1 MFLAIEK
8 LNGIAEAGTCQ
19 RATSS
24 SICLLVKLRALQ
36 FFFLVPI
43 LSLLPAAL
51 LAAALSSGVTYSIS
65 FVDID
70 GNKLSTSDGHV
81 TVLVLT
87 TTADPEKARTVG
99 DRVPDYCLGN
109 PNYRMIT
116 TIRFARKHLA
126 IGRKIATALVRH
138 RVNEEARQLQARYDA
153 KKIARDARKDIFTV
167 TDFDGTVSAQ
177 LGEPAGATDFCVF
190 VFGRNGELRAQWH
203 GVPTAEQLAA
213 AIK

>member
-1 MFLAIEK
+1 M
-8 LNGIAEAGTCQ
+8 
-19 RATSS
+19 
-24 SICLLVKLRALQ
+24 KLRALQ

-51 LAAALSSGVTYSIS
+51 LAAALSSGATYSIS

-116 TIRFARKHLA
+116 IIRFARKHLA
-126 IGRKIATALVRH
+126 IGRKIATAFLRH
-138 RVNEEARQLQARYDA
+138 HVKEGAKRLQARYNA
-153 KKIARDARKDIFTV
+153 QKISRDATRDIFVV
-167 TDFDGTVSAQ
+167 TDFDGTAASQ
-177 LGEPAGATDFCVF
+177 LGKPAGATDFCVF
-190 VFGRNGELRAQWH
+190 VFGRTGELLAQWN
-203 GVPTAEQLAA
+203 GVPSVDQLSAVL
-213 AIK
+213 K